1 MTFIEIAEKVSEE
14 KHGIYFKSPRWNNE
28 RVVLLFDTDT
38 IGLISIDYSLNEG
51 LIGNTFDETEF
62 GNRSGR
68 FLNQQDEL
76 LQDDFERATFDE
88 AKSLVDEYEKKW
100 K

>member
-1 MTFIEIAEKVSEE
+1 
-14 KHGIYFKSPRWNNE
+14 
-28 RVVLLFDTDT
+28 VLLLDTDT